1 MNPVDKIRDLRKQN
15 MLATLAARPHRRR
28 IMPLDQ
34 YRSIGIIAHDLS
46 DQDKIVIDQFTQHM
60 TQRGMMVRKI
70 VLPQFADEYLDKFG
84 FPKPDF
90 SQFFSS
96 YTYDMLIDTT
106 AMDDVFGLYV
116 TLNTDSHLRVAYHD
130 TTEPLS
136 QINLTTY
143 DLIIRGQ
150 GPCQITQFLTDL
162 LSYLVQ
168 IRK

>member
-1 MNPVDKIRDLRKQN
+1 
-15 MLATLAARPHRRR
+15 MLISLAARPHRRR
-28 IMPLDQ
+28 IVPLNQ

-46 DQDKIVIDQFTQHM
+46 EQDALVVEQFTQHM

-70 VLPQFADEYLDKFG
+70 VLPQFADEYLDKYG

-106 AMDDVFGLYV
+106 PMSDNFGLYV
-116 TLNTDSHLRVAYHD
+116 TLSTDSHLRVAYHD
-130 TTEPLS
+130 TTEPIS
-136 QINLTTY
+136 DINLTTY

-150 GPCQITQFLTDL
+150 GPLQITQFLTDL